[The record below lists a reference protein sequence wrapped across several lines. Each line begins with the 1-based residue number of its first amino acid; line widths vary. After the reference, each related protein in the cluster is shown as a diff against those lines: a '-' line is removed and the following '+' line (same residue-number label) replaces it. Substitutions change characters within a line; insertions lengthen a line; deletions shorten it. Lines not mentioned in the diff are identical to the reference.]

1 MIKRW
6 WIYIRDGE
14 DYNECPDGDWV
25 DYEDHLVETSRL
37 EHIIAGANAEIERLA
52 LALAKI
58 KKERS
63 ALQDL
68 VYELQER
75 VE

>member
-14 DYNECPDGDWV
+14 DYNESPDGDWV
-25 DYEDHLVETSRL
+25 DYEDHLVEASRL